1 MKNFKLLSVVTACL
15 AAFAFTSCNT
25 GDDTY
30 SDLDREQ
37 QKAYQSYMAMVGTY
51 SDMKILWDHKNDAD
65 VKNQTDSV
73 DTQVSISMIG
83 DSTMTVRNF
92 PIAQLAE
99 HISDAD
105 LKEAISKVEPQTVK
119 IKYKVLPNSTQTLA
133 YLYACPSPIK
143 LNLTYGADNKSHEV
157 VLNFIYNPY
166 YLGYCQ
172 WGNKQMGFPFNLY
185 GIWVD
190 GKQTNYISNSTS
202 STYGQGS
209 NTVSFAI
216 RNAWKKKSN

>member
-1 MKNFKLLSVVTACL
+1 MKKFKLLSVVAVCL

-30 SDLDREQ
+30 SYLTLEQ
-37 QKAYQSYMAMVGTY
+37 QKAYQSNMAMAGTY

-92 PIAQLAE
+92 PVAKLAE

-105 LKEAISKVEPQTVK
+105 R
-119 IKYKVLPNSTQTLA
+119 
-133 YLYACPSPIK
+133 
-143 LNLTYGADNKSHEV
+143 KSV
-157 VLNFIYNPY
+157 V
-166 YLGYCQ
+166 
-172 WGNKQMGFPFNLY
+172 
-185 GIWVD
+185 
-190 GKQTNYISNSTS
+190 
-202 STYGQGS
+202 
-209 NTVSFAI
+209 
-216 RNAWKKKSN
+216 

>member
-30 SDLDREQ
+30 SDLSLEQ

-119 IKYKVLPNSTQTLA
+119 IKYMVLPNSTQTLA

-157 VLNFIYNPY
+157 VLNFISNPY

-172 WGNKQMGFPFNLY
+172 WGNKQMGFPFYLY

>member
-30 SDLDREQ
+30 SYLTLEQ

-119 IKYKVLPNSTQTLA
+119 IKYMVLPNSTQTLA

-157 VLNFIYNPY
+157 VLNFICNAY

-172 WGNKQMGFPFNLY
+172 WGNKQMGFPFYLY

>member
-1 MKNFKLLSVVTACL
+1 MKDFKLLSVVTACL

-30 SDLDREQ
+30 SDLTLEQ

-119 IKYKVLPNSTQTLA
+119 IKYRVLPNSTQTLA

-157 VLNFIYNPY
+157 VLNFISNPY

-172 WGNKQMGFPFNLY
+172 WGNKQMGFPFYLY

>member
-15 AAFAFTSCNT
+15 AACALTSCNI

-37 QKAYQSYMAMVGTY
+37 QKAYQSCMAMVGTY

-119 IKYKVLPNSTQTLA
+119 IKYMVLPNSTQTLA

-157 VLNFIYNPY
+157 VLNFIYNAY

-172 WGNKQMGFPFNLY
+172 WGNKQMGFPFYLY

>member
-30 SDLDREQ
+30 SDLTLEQ

-119 IKYKVLPNSTQTLA
+119 IKYRVLPNSTQTLA

-157 VLNFIYNPY
+157 VLNFISNPY

-172 WGNKQMGFPFNLY
+172 WGNKQMGFPFYLY

>member
-30 SDLDREQ
+30 SYLTLEQ

-73 DTQVSISMIG
+73 DTQVSISMSG

-99 HISDAD
+99 HMTFNRD
-105 LKEAISKVEPQTVK
+105 
-119 IKYKVLPNSTQTLA
+119 
-133 YLYACPSPIK
+133 
-143 LNLTYGADNKSHEV
+143 V
-157 VLNFIYNPY
+157 V
-166 YLGYCQ
+166 
-172 WGNKQMGFPFNLY
+172 
-185 GIWVD
+185 
-190 GKQTNYISNSTS
+190 
-202 STYGQGS
+202 GS
-209 NTVSFAI
+209 IPAARIIIVVI
-216 RNAWKKKSN
+216 G

>member
-1 MKNFKLLSVVTACL
+1 MKKFKLLSVVAVCL

-30 SDLDREQ
+30 SYLTLEQ
-37 QKAYQSYMAMVGTY
+37 QKAYQSNMAMAGTY

-92 PIAQLAE
+92 PIAKLAE

-105 LKEAISKVEPQTVK
+105 LKKAISKVEPQTIK
-119 IKYKVLPNSTQTLA
+119 IKYMVLPNSNQSLA
-133 YLYACPSPIK
+133 YIYACPSPIK
-143 LNLTYGADNKSHEV
+143 LNLNYGADNKSHEV
-157 VLNFIYNPY
+157 VLNFGYNAY
-166 YLGYCQ
+166 YSGYCQ
-172 WGNKQMGFPFNLY
+172 WGTKQMGFPFYLY
-185 GIWVD
+185 NILVD
-190 GKQTNYISNSTS
+190 GKQTNYISNSIS
-202 STYGQGS
+202 SGTKI
-209 NTVSFAI
+209 VSFAI

>member
-30 SDLDREQ
+30 SYLTLEQ

-119 IKYKVLPNSTQTLA
+119 IKYMVLPNSTQTLA

-172 WGNKQMGFPFNLY
+172 WGNKQMGFPFYLY

-216 RNAWKKKSN
+216 RNAWKKSN